1 MAWNP
6 GQTLQNGEYRIER
19 KLGWGRF
26 AITYLAKDEN
36 GNLLVIKTLDETL
49 LKQLNPKDRNSL
61 ESKFYDEALKLERCK
76 HPHIVQVLRT
86 FKEGELFCIAMEY
99 IAGDTLAAL
108 AQRVLPEKE
117 ALGYIRQVGEAL
129 MEVHHHR
136 LLHRDVKPDNIM
148 VRAGQYE
155 TVLIDFG
162 LAGEFN
168 HPLTS
173 RWKDEEFAPIEL
185 NSTKGT
191 RGAATD
197 IYSLAATLYYLLTG
211 QKPARA
217 MDRRDGTASLSP
229 PKTINPRI
237 SEAVNHA
244 IVKGM
249 ELQAE
254 ARPQTMEEWLKL
266 LGLTLDPGSVIT
278 ASEKEMELGNN
289 LGGCSGYCRS
299 ISSHCGVN
307 RVFETALIPFSR
319 SDSFYPTQLTSN
331 SE

>member
-1 MAWNP
+1 
-6 GQTLQNGEYRIER
+6 
-19 KLGWGRF
+19 
-26 AITYLAKDEN
+26 
-36 GNLLVIKTLDETL
+36 
-49 LKQLNPKDRNSL
+49 
-61 ESKFYDEALKLERCK
+61 
-76 HPHIVQVLRT
+76 
-86 FKEGELFCIAMEY
+86 
-99 IAGDTLAAL
+99 
-108 AQRVLPEKE
+108 
-117 ALGYIRQVGEAL
+117 
-129 MEVHHHR
+129 
-136 LLHRDVKPDNIM
+136 M

-185 NSTKGT
+185 NSTKGE

-211 QKPARA
+211 QKPASA
-217 MDRRDGTASLSP
+217 MDRKVGTASLSP

-237 SEAVNHA
+237 SEPVNRA

-266 LGLTLDPGSVIT
+266 LGLTLDP
-278 ASEKEMELGNN
+278 EP
-289 LGGCSGYCRS
+289 
-299 ISSHCGVN
+299 SSPPAKKKWNWATIWGAVAAIAGVLAAI
-307 RVFETALIPFSR
+307 VALIAYLKPPS
-319 SDSFYPTQLTSN
+319 SPSPKPTSSVTPKLEVTPTQTN
-331 SE
+331 N